1 MIWIAVII
9 IALIILFSIT
19 SFAARQNTQNTTD
32 TFETWLSG
40 QDINIDVEHMY
51 NNPLLI
57 TARYIVDLNAK
68 AIHVMSQRNDKIKAI
83 RELREFSP
91 NLTLQQAKDAI
102 DMGYFNSISFNDI
115 NGFEILEDSTVT
127 DGIGRAIAGGILAGG
142 VGAIVGAVTAKKYVT
157 SYSITFYTNNIAK
170 PQIIIPLL
178 NSKTKKDSMEYRQA
192 SHFAQQINASIKAII
207 ANQEGNI

>member
-1 MIWIAVII
+1 MIWIVVII
-9 IALIILFSIT
+9 IALIIVFGIT
-19 SFAARQNTQNTTD
+19 SFAAKHNTQNNTD
-32 TFETWLSG
+32 TFETWLSS
-40 QDINIDVEHMY
+40 QNINIDVQHMY

-57 TARYIVDLNAK
+57 AARYIVDLNAK
-68 AIHVMSQRNDKIKAI
+68 TVHVLSQRNDKIKAI
-83 RELREFSP
+83 RDLKELSP
-91 NLTLQQAKDAI
+91 SLTLQQAKDII
-102 DMGYFNSISFNDI
+102 DKGDINSIGFNEI

-127 DGIGRAIAGGILAGG
+127 DGIARAIAGGVLAGG

-170 PQIIIPLL
+170 PQITIPLL
-178 NSKTKKDSMEYRQA
+178 NSQTKKDSIEYKQA